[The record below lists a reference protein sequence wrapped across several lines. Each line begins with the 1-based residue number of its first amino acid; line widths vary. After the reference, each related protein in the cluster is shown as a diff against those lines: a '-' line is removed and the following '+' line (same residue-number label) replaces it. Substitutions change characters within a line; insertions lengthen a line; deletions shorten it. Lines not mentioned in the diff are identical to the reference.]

1 MHIVLLLGSLTFL
14 VNSMGRFP
22 TNTVLASL
30 SGFSSASLDFFFI
43 FLAFFISSSS
53 SSSLKTSKWHM
64 KFNFC
69 PQLENA
75 QPNRC
80 PQVSI
85 QRLIFFSVG
94 GLRITQFLLH
104 TKVQVLLLLT
114 LLVFPF
120 SLLICS
126 LEHKTIKPKTSKL
139 CNLKGL
145 KKNHYGA

>member
-30 SGFSSASLDFFFI
+30 SGFSSASLDFFFL

-69 PQLENA
+69 PQLENTR
-75 QPNRC
+75 QNHC
-80 PQVSI
+80 LQVSI
-85 QRLIFFSVG
+85 QRLIFFSVVAG
-94 GLRITQFLLH
+94 
-104 TKVQVLLLLT
+104 
-114 LLVFPF
+114 
-120 SLLICS
+120 
-126 LEHKTIKPKTSKL
+126 
-139 CNLKGL
+139 
-145 KKNHYGA
+145 